1 MFLRRSCVGDGN
13 AMVAR
18 ARLLLEVCLAN
29 YLHFRYVSSSLFSIL
44 VMLLQ
49 DQEFVQF
56 HQTGIYGADR
66 LINEGSH
73 SKGGILRNSEAC
85 MHSVYLHHPGT
96 VLHARLKRKKPGK
109 RWSYNPFLLLGCS
122 KYCFFFKFKW
132 LIGA

>member
-1 MFLRRSCVGDGN
+1 MFLFRRVWNDFAQDFFPKKILRGDGN

-29 YLHFRYVSSSLFSIL
+29 YLHFRHVSSSLFSTL

-66 LINEGSH
+66 LINEGSR
-73 SKGGILRNSEAC
+73 SEGGILRNS
-85 MHSVYLHHPGT
+85 H
-96 VLHARLKRKKPGK
+96 
-109 RWSYNPFLLLGCS
+109 FLDF
-122 KYCFFFKFKW
+122 Y
-132 LIGA
+132 I